1 MSRCVLI
8 LGESGS
14 GKSTSIEN
22 LNPQETVLINV
33 VGKDLP
39 FRGWKSKYPTYDKA
53 TKQGNSWEVNDSLSI
68 VTVLK
73 HVSDNMPHVKTI
85 IIDDFQY
92 VMSYEFMKRAKEKG
106 YEKFTEIAQNAF
118 NVINTSKNLR
128 SDLNVFYLSHIE
140 QGVDTYG
147 DRRIK
152 IKTIGKMIDDKLTI
166 EGLFTVV
173 LLADA
178 EKNDKGIVEHFFIT
192 RNDGTT
198 TVKSPKGMFETDR
211 IPNDLQF
218 VINKIQDFEK

>member
-1 MSRCVLI
+1 MVDFVDRADQKNIIELKNIGQSYDGGQHWIMKDLNFIIEDKPGQGQFVVI
-8 LGESGS
+8 LGMSGS

-128 SDLNVFYLSHIE
+128 SDLNVFYL
-140 QGVDTYG
+140 
-147 DRRIK
+147 
-152 IKTIGKMIDDKLTI
+152 
-166 EGLFTVV
+166 
-173 LLADA
+173 
-178 EKNDKGIVEHFFIT
+178 
-192 RNDGTT
+192 
-198 TVKSPKGMFETDR
+198 
-211 IPNDLQF
+211 
-218 VINKIQDFEK
+218 